1 MPYAELDPIPVPLS
15 GDDPMSLDESAFEA
29 LADETLRRFMDQIDD
44 ALGDGLDV
52 DLEGGIL
59 TIELD
64 TGDQYVINKHAPNRQ
79 VWMSSPV
86 SGAFHF
92 EFDGKA
98 WVSTRDPATVLTR
111 LLADEL
117 AAATGQ
123 TFSLD

>member
-1 MPYAELDPIPVPLS
+1 
-15 GDDPMSLDESAFEA
+15 MSLDESAFEA

-64 TGDQYVINKHAPNRQ
+64 TGDQYVINKHSPNRQ

-111 LLADEL
+111 LLANEL
-117 AAATGQ
+117 ATATGQ
-123 TFSLD
+123 AFSLD